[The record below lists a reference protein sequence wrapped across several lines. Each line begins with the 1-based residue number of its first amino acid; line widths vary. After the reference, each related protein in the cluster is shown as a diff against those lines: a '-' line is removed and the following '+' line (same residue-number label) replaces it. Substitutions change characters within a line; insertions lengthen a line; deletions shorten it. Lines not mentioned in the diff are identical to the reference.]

1 MLDDKC
7 CGTCKYK
14 YIIRKDSRYMNNVC
28 FNDKS
33 EHCADYIEY
42 NDSCEEWERKQAM
55 KYKVGDR
62 VRVRRDL
69 KNDVGYGSRHTV
81 KEMMDYKGN
90 VVTISEVRTNCYW
103 IEEDKKAWDWTDE
116 MFDGL
121 VEEELTAE
129 EAIKI
134 FGKICCETRCT
145 DECPIYKAKKGMSCR
160 KFRKDKPE
168 EVLEI
173 LKQQKKN
180 HEKKETKTEIV
191 DLIKV
196 MKEVCD
202 DETCIY
208 AYEIDVNKEDIN
220 DKMKELVKE
229 YSGEQDSKIYAKYE
243 RICRVK
249 S

>member
-1 MLDDKC
+1 
-7 CGTCKYK
+7 
-14 YIIRKDSRYMNNVC
+14 
-28 FNDKS
+28 
-33 EHCADYIEY
+33 
-42 NDSCEEWERKQAM
+42 M
-55 KYKVGDR
+55 KYKVGDK
-62 VRVRRDL
+62 VRVREDL
-69 KNDVGYGSRHTV
+69 SIDEGYGFLYATD
-81 KEMMDYKGN
+81 EMIKKKT
-90 VVTISEVRTNCYW
+90 VTIAYVYDGYYG
-103 IEEDKKAWDWTDE
+103 IKEDVFMWTDE
-116 MFDGL
+116 MFEGL
-121 VEEELTAE
+121 VEDELTAE

-145 DECPIYKAKKGMSCR
+145 DECPIYKAKKGMTCR

-168 EVLEI
+168 EILEI

-180 HEKKETKTEIV
+180 YEKKEVETEIV
-191 DLIKV
+191 GLIKIV
-196 MKEVCD
+196 KEVCD

-229 YSGEQDSKIYAKYE
+229 YSNEQNGKIYAKYE

>member
-1 MLDDKC
+1 
-7 CGTCKYK
+7 
-14 YIIRKDSRYMNNVC
+14 MNNMC

-33 EHCADYIEY
+33 EHCADWIEY
-42 NDSCEEWERKQAM
+42 NNSCEEWERKQAM

-62 VRVRRDL
+62 VRVRSDL
-69 KNDVGYGSRHTV
+69 KDGEIYGCYDFSEGMEKYRG
-81 KEMMDYKGN
+81 KN
-90 VVTISEVRTNCYW
+90 VTISFALDGCYN
-103 IEEDKKAWDWTDE
+103 IEEDGGKHTWTDK
-116 MFDGL
+116 MLGWL
-121 VEEELTAE
+121 VEDELTAE

-173 LKQQKKN
+173 LKQQKKD
-180 HEKKETKTEIV
+180 HEKKEIETEIV
-191 DLIKV
+191 DLIRI
-196 MKEVCD
+196 MKEQGD
-202 DETCIY
+202 SLTCKY
-208 AYEIDVNKEDIN
+208 TYEIDINEEDV
-220 DKMKELVKE
+220 DEKMDELVKQCYE
-229 YSGEQDSKIYAKYE
+229 ENGGKIYAKFE

>member
-1 MLDDKC
+1 
-7 CGTCKYK
+7 
-14 YIIRKDSRYMNNVC
+14 
-28 FNDKS
+28 
-33 EHCADYIEY
+33 
-42 NDSCEEWERKQAM
+42 M
-55 KYKVGDR
+55 KYKAGDK
-62 VRVRRDL
+62 VRVRKDL
-69 KNDVGYGSRHTV
+69 KERMSYGCERFTDAM
-81 KEMMDYKGN
+81 KKQMGKI
-90 VVTISEVRTNCYW
+90 VTISNVIDDIYYY
-103 IEEDKKAWDWTDE
+103 IQEDIYNWTDE
-116 MFDGL
+116 MFEP

-173 LKQQKKN
+173 IKQQKKN
-180 HEKKETKTEIV
+180 YEKKEIKTEIV

-208 AYEIDVNKEDIN
+208 AYEVDVNKENIN
-220 DKMKELVKE
+220 DKMRELVKE
-229 YSGEQDSKIYAKYE
+229 YSDEQNGKIYAKYE
-243 RICRVK
+243 RICRIK